1 MKISQPGIDLIKRF
15 EGVLRR
21 PYLCPANYWTV
32 GVGSLLY
39 PEQIALR
46 DSRSLFCLKPGDD
59 RAWSESEI
67 DDLFRHDL
75 RRFERGVTRLIN
87 YTLDQNQFDALVS
100 FAFNLGNGALQAST
114 LRRKLNR
121 GDVEGAS
128 NEFKRWVRA
137 GGRVLKGLVRRRAAE
152 AILFRGGNDGHK
164 R

>member
-1 MKISQPGIDLIKRF
+1 MKISQSGIDLIKRF

-39 PEQIALR
+39 PEQITLR
-46 DSRSLFCLKPGDD
+46 DSRKAFRLKAKDD
-59 RAWSESEI
+59 REWLETEI
-67 DDLFRHDL
+67 DALFRHDL
-75 RRFERGVTRLIN
+75 KRFERGVTRLIN
-87 YTLDQNQFDALVS
+87 YPLTQHQFDALVS

-121 GDVEGAS
+121 GDLDGAS

-152 AILFRGGNDGHK
+152 ALLFRGVNDGN
-164 R
+164 

>member
-1 MKISQPGIDLIKRF
+1 MPSELLDGWCRIAVIPRANSASRFAQP
-15 EGVLRR
+15 
-21 PYLCPANYWTV
+21 
-32 GVGSLLY
+32 
-39 PEQIALR
+39 
-46 DSRSLFCLKPGDD
+46 FCLKPSDD

-67 DDLFRHDL
+67 DELFRHDL

-87 YTLDQNQFDALVS
+87 YPLQQNQFDALVS

>member
-1 MKISQPGIDLIKRF
+1 MKISQSGINLIKRF
-15 EGVLRR
+15 EGVVRR

-32 GVGSLLY
+32 GVGSMLY

-59 RAWSESEI
+59 RVWSESEI

-100 FAFNLGNGALQAST
+100 FAFNLGNGSLQAST
-114 LRRKLNR
+114 LRLKLNR

-152 AILFRGGNDGHK
+152 ALLFRGDQSNDN
-164 R
+164 